1 MADFKALPDHSRV
14 WVYQADRF
22 FSEAEEAIVEKQLDY
37 FLHGWT
43 AHSKQ
48 LVATG
53 LIAFRKFL
61 ILMVDEKSE
70 AASGCSIDSSVRMI
84 QDLEVKLA
92 CSFFD
97 RLNFVYETPTGELKS
112 IHKDDLA
119 AAYQKQEITDDTLF
133 FDNLI
138 SSKADLQH
146 KWRVP
151 LKDSWH
157 KQFI

>member
-1 MADFKALPDHSRV
+1 MADFKGLPDHSRV

-22 FSEAEEAIVEKQLDY
+22 FTEAEEAIVEKQLDY
-37 FLHGWT
+37 FIHGWT

-97 RLNFVYETPTGELKS
+97 RLNFVYETPTL
-112 IHKDDLA
+112 L
-119 AAYQKQEITDDTLF
+119 TVT
-133 FDNLI
+133 
-138 SSKADLQH
+138 
-146 KWRVP
+146 
-151 LKDSWH
+151 
-157 KQFI
+157 